1 MSNDFGDATNT
12 IAEAIIPTD
21 THVDTNVDT
30 NVDTPIAKIDDGL
43 STSEITSE
51 QSITEESQFFQ
62 KYKTLKKRDSLLR
75 KSKPKRFDSAEY
87 FISKE
92 KLKK

>member
-1 MSNDFGDATNT
+1 MSNDFGDATNK
-12 IAEAIIPTD
+12 IAEAITPTD
-21 THVDTNVDT
+21 IHVDTTVDT
-30 NVDTPIAKIDDGL
+30 SITKIDDGL
-43 STSEITSE
+43 STSETTSE

>member
-12 IAEAIIPTD
+12 LAEAIIPTD
-21 THVDTNVDT
+21 IPVNTNVDT
-30 NVDTPIAKIDDGL
+30 STIKSDDGL
-43 STSEITSE
+43 STSETTSE